1 MEKEIIDTV
10 ENQVFPDGYVLK
22 KYKLKQWIYDNGYTQ
37 PYVAKKLGLEP
48 DEFKRKL
55 REKEAFNRDQIA
67 ALIRFMKAE
76 NAFNVIFFSSK
87 RMRKKVWWQVFGKF
101 KDEGGSE

>member
-1 MEKEIIDTV
+1 MEEVKGTV
-10 ENQVFPDGYVLK
+10 ESGIFPNGYLLK

-55 REKEAFNRDQIA
+55 RDREVFNRDQIT
-67 ALIRFMKAE
+67 ALIGFMKAE
-76 NAFNVIFFSSK
+76 NAFDVIFFPSK

-101 KDEGGSE
+101 KDKGGSE